1 LNILFLTP
9 EIGTP
14 SVTSIDVHPKTDSS
28 PVTNPGFYEP
38 RINIDFFIESFGK
51 VHYNLENFI
60 LIQKVSLFFNPG
72 SVKPS
77 GCERQDKEHPKP
89 EKKPF
94 KPFVNNLK

>member
-14 SVTSIDVHPKTDSS
+14 SVTSIDVHPKKDSS
-28 PVTNPGFYEP
+28 PVTNTGFYEP

-51 VHYNLENFI
+51 VHYNFQNVP
-60 LIQKVSLFFNPG
+60 LIQKVSLFFNPV

-89 EKKPF
+89 EK
-94 KPFVNNLK
+94 NLLNPL